1 MYWFGSPKIES
12 SGKFVVIGCYSG
24 FDWFTLVSFVALF
37 KVMFCGV
44 LLLFVV
50 LDVLFVTF
58 AVVGGRG
65 GGGGTYF
72 KVMSN

>member
-1 MYWFGSPKIES
+1 MYWFGSPKIEL
-12 SGKFVVIGCYSG
+12 SGKFDVGSG